1 MNNQYNMVSFHGKV
15 IEKTK
20 EGTANY
26 IDKLSKVSK
35 NRKVYR
41 QNSKCD

>member
-26 IDKLSKVSK
+26 IDKLSKSI
-35 NRKVYR
+35 
-41 QNSKCD
+41 